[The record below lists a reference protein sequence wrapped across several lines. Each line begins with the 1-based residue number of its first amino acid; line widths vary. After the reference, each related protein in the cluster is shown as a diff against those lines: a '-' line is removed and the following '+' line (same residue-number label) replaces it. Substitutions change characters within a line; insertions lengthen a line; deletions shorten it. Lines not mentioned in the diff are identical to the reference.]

1 MIDETVLER
10 LLHGEA
16 ETYDVPPHGPADVLA
31 AATEDEQRRPERLK
45 WAGFVAAA
53 ASVVVAAALVGPRLT
68 TSRMESG
75 GGGQVGGGVTTVAD
89 NANKQLAEEDRQA
102 PGSTDGAYVVRTGDT
117 WLEVPKGRVR
127 DVLRD
132 VARVAGTHGG
142 YVSESDAGLSGER
155 PSGSVTIRVPVAAF
169 DRAVEEVGRLGDVRE
184 QSVRGEDVSERVTD
198 TAARLRSATATRAQ
212 LRALLAKA
220 TTVTDVLAVQERLAQ
235 VQTEIEKLTATRDSL
250 RDRTSYG
257 TLRVHVSPPGS
268 PDERGGFANAWDDA
282 VDGFVGGFQGLVAV
296 SGTLAFALVV
306 GLAGFFLA
314 RRAYRLWVRGV
325 V

>member
-16 ETYDVPPHGPADVLA
+16 ETYDVPPDGPADVLA

-53 ASVVVAAALVGPRLT
+53 ATIVVAAALVGPRLT
-68 TSRMESG
+68 TTRMESDGGLTG
-75 GGGQVGGGVTTVAD
+75 GGTTAVLD
-89 NANKQLAEEDRQA
+89 NSDKELAYDDGQA
-102 PGSTDGAYVVRTGDT
+102 PGAADSAYVVRTGDT

-132 VARVAGTHGG
+132 VTRLAGTHGG
-142 YVSESDAGLSGER
+142 YVSESDTGTADDSPR
-155 PSGSVTIRVPVAAF
+155 GSVTIRVPVAAF
-169 DRAVEEVGRLGDVRE
+169 DKAVEDVGRLGDVRE
-184 QSVRGEDVSERVTD
+184 QSIRGEDVTREVTD
-198 TAARLRSATATRAQ
+198 TDARLRSATATRTQ
-212 LRALLAKA
+212 LRAVLADA
-220 TTVTDVLAVQERLAQ
+220 RTVTDVLAVQERLHE
-235 VQTEIEKLTATRDSL
+235 VQTEIEKLQATRASL

-268 PDERGGFANAWDDA
+268 ADERGGFANAWDDA

-296 SGTLAFALVV
+296 SGSLAFALIV
-306 GLAGFFLA
+306 GLVVFFGG
-314 RRAYRLWVRGV
+314 RKAYRVWVRGV